1 MARLEPAALT
11 FESTLP
17 LGEPELMHVSA
28 FQRYLDE
35 LDAERRGT
43 DAAAATSR
51 LSSLSPSLLQDLMRF
66 DADGRG
72 RPMELLEVMAA
83 SMRHARSLAI
93 HLQCADKVVTLTV
106 FPFQRLAHCQLPMA
120 DFVQR
125 RLTEL
130 QVLHVEPA
138 VLRPPGDGERSLVG
152 ELHLYTP
159 LGALAWHL
167 ALFGA
172 REELLPEIAGPMA
185 YRLSPGVDLQGLQ
198 MSATV
203 AAALRRLRRRTT
215 NLREMAE
222 WPGFDRARAMRLL
235 NGLYLQAGLIVSRTH
250 PAATNEGW
258 FASASR

>member
-1 MARLEPAALT
+1 MALPLEAALN
-11 FESTLP
+11 FEPTLP
-17 LGEPELMHVSA
+17 LGAPDLMHVSA

-35 LDAERRGT
+35 LDAERR
-43 DAAAATSR
+43 DAAAGGSSR
-51 LSSLSPSLLQDLMRF
+51 LSSLSPSLLQDLQRF
-66 DADGRG
+66 DAEGNG
-72 RPMELLEVMAA
+72 KPMELLEVLAA

-106 FPFQRLAHCQLPMA
+106 FPFERVAHCQLPMA

-152 ELHLYTP
+152 EPHLYTP
-159 LGALAWHL
+159 LGPLTWHL

-172 REELLPEIAGPMA
+172 REDLLPEIAGPMA

-198 MSATV
+198 MSASV
-203 AAALRRLRRRTT
+203 SSALRRLRRQTT
-215 NLREMAE
+215 NLREMAD

-235 NGLYLQAGLIVSRTH
+235 NALYLQAGLIVSRTH

-258 FASASR
+258 FASAGR